1 MNSENMFQ
9 LGNLALSIQGAVDG
23 DASEVTDVEGG
34 ADMLPKDDD
43 DENGDMGESG
53 PPSDLFSEIHG
64 GEMKKLEKK
73 IESAENEKILMSKS
87 LGESKLALDT
97 ARNEIKSYQASI
109 VQLSFHLAALSQL
122 QEENRKNLDEN
133 SDNGVRKR
141 VELGDIEIAQM
152 QQQLRELESQD
163 PSVDAIT
170 KLKSEISS
178 LRKDILAAES
188 KSGELGQDV
197 RVLEKLSSDSLR
209 ALGDTQAEMSL
220 VQNELSKIYEHVCK
234 TNHQTPSRLML
245 MRSGGGKKDGQAD
258 AGADDKTKV
267 SPKRMPSSSELLVS
281 KLKSSSSKT
290 HFKVIF
296 SLHEC
301 TMVIK

>member
-23 DASEVTDVEGG
+23 DAAEATDVEGG
-34 ADMLPKDDD
+34 SEMIPKDMD
-43 DENGDMGESG
+43 DENGDVGESG

-73 IESAENEKILMSKS
+73 IESAENEKIQMNKTLA
-87 LGESKLALDT
+87 ESKLALDT

-109 VQLSFHLAALSQL
+109 VQLSSHLAALSQL
-122 QEENRKNLDEN
+122 QEENRKNLNED

-141 VELGDIEIAQM
+141 VELGDLEIAQM

-170 KLKSEISS
+170 KLKSEITS
-178 LRKDILAAES
+178 LRKDILAAEA

-209 ALGDTQAEMSL
+209 ALGDTQAEMNL

-245 MRSGGGKKDGQAD
+245 MRSGASKKDGQ
-258 AGADDKTKV
+258 GEGSLDKSKM
-267 SPKRMPSSSELLVS
+267 SPKRTPSSSELLVA

-290 HFKVIF
+290 HFKVCTT
-296 SLHEC
+296 LHC
-301 TMVIK
+301 GLS